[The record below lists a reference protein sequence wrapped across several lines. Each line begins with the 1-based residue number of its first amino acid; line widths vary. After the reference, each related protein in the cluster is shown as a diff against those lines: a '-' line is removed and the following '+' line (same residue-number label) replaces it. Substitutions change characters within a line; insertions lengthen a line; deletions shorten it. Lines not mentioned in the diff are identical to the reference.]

1 MKDSMDMK
9 SLPKLGQTKR
19 NTKGSWDLKQ
29 SVDKIRHHGVKY
41 GSSPVEDV
49 PSLNSKWIKARNAHE
64 LRSIV
69 RYTQKANVHSA
80 RANYEEQKART
91 RKAKRSGRGSRAKVL
106 GSPFRGRIK
115 YKGDRDERY

>member
-29 SVDKIRHHGVKY
+29 S
-41 GSSPVEDV
+41 DV

-115 YKGDRDERY
+115 YKGDRDDRY

>member
-1 MKDSMDMK
+1 MK

-29 SVDKIRHHGVKY
+29 
-41 GSSPVEDV
+41 SPVEDV

-91 RKAKRSGRGSRAKVL
+91 RKAKRSGRGSRVL
-106 GSPFRGRIK
+106 KKQLKWLI
-115 YKGDRDERY
+115 

>member
-9 SLPKLGQTKR
+9 SLPKLGQTAR
-19 NTKGSWDLKQ
+19 NTKGSWD
-29 SVDKIRHHGVKY
+29 
-41 GSSPVEDV
+41 
-49 PSLNSKWIKARNAHE
+49 WIKARNAHE
-64 LRSIV
+64 TRQIA

-91 RKAKRSGRGSRAKVL
+91 RKAKRSGRGSRVKVL

-115 YKGDRDERY
+115 YKGDRDDRY

>member
-29 SVDKIRHHGVKY
+29 SVDKIRH
-41 GSSPVEDV
+41 
-49 PSLNSKWIKARNAHE
+49 LNSKLIKARNVHE
-64 LRSIV
+64 ARQIA
-69 RYTQKANVHSA
+69 RYTQKANVRSA
-80 RANYEEQKART
+80 IANYEEQKART

-106 GSPFRGRIK
+106 RSPFRGRIK
-115 YKGDRDERY
+115 YKGDRDDRY

>member
-9 SLPKLGQTKR
+9 SLPKLGQTAR
-19 NTKGSWDLKQ
+19 NTKGSWDF
-29 SVDKIRHHGVKY
+29 
-41 GSSPVEDV
+41 PVEDV
-49 PSLNSKWIKARNAHE
+49 PSLNSKLIKARNAHE
-64 LRSIV
+64 ARSIA

-115 YKGDRDERY
+115 YKGDRDDRY

>member
-49 PSLNSKWIKARNAHE
+49 PSLNSKLIKARNAHE

-80 RANYEEQKART
+80 IANYEEQKART

-106 GSPFRGRIK
+106 RSPFRGRIK
-115 YKGDRDERY
+115 YKGDRDDRY

>member
-29 SVDKIRHHGVKY
+29 FVD
-41 GSSPVEDV
+41 SPVEDDS
-49 PSLNSKWIKARNAHE
+49 SLNRKLIKARNAHE

-80 RANYEEQKART
+80 IANYEEQKART

-115 YKGDRDERY
+115 YKGDRDDRY

>member
-1 MKDSMDMK
+1 MK

-29 SVDKIRHHGVKY
+29 FVDKIRHHGVKY

-49 PSLNSKWIKARNAHE
+49 PSLNSKLIKARNAHE
-64 LRSIV
+64 ARSIA

-106 GSPFRGRIK
+106 RSPFRGRIK
-115 YKGDRDERY
+115 YKGDRDDRY